1 MSDNGYLPEDP
12 RYRLA
17 AARRILYRNG
27 CDSGVA
33 GHTSMRVEGEDAFW
47 TFPMT
52 SFDEALP
59 EHVVKMDFDLNVLEG
74 KIETPFAMGFHAAFY
89 SARSDIQSIIH
100 IHSPHLELFVTAE
113 RFVGLYGLAALR
125 FHDQQAAYIDSG
137 TSPAEE
143 TRRMLADLGSK
154 RVLLMRN
161 HGAIV
166 VGGSLES
173 VTVDALQLEQAAGL
187 HIAALSSGGSEI
199 TDPQVI
205 RARRDNRF
213 FLNLTWNAHM
223 RRLQR
228 SDPDLYAR
236 LQG

>member
-1 MSDNGYLPEDP
+1 MSDNGYFLEDP
-12 RYRLA
+12 RFRLA

-33 GHTSMRVEGEDAFW
+33 GHTSTRVDGEEAFW
-47 TFPMT
+47 TFPMA

-59 EHVVKMDFDLNVLEG
+59 EHAVKMGFDLHVLEG
-74 KIETPFAMGFHAAFY
+74 KIETPFAMAFHAAFY
-89 SARSDIQSIIH
+89 AARPDIQSIIH
-100 IHSPHLELFVTAE
+100 IHPPHLELFVTAE
-113 RFVGLYGLAALR
+113 RFVGLYGLSALR
-125 FHDQQAAYIDSG
+125 FHEQQATYVDAG
-137 TSPAEE
+137 TNPAEE
-143 TRRMLADLGSK
+143 TRRMLVDLSTK

-166 VGGSLES
+166 VGESLES
-173 VTVDALQLEQAAGL
+173 ATVDALQLEQAAGL
-187 HIAALSSGGSEI
+187 HIAAVSWGGSEI
-199 TDPQVI
+199 TDPRVI

-213 FLNLTWNAHM
+213 FLNLTWSAHM

>member
-1 MSDNGYLPEDP
+1 MSDNRYLLEDP
-12 RYRLA
+12 RFRLA

-33 GHTSMRVEGEDAFW
+33 GHTSMRVEGEAAFW

-59 EHVVKMDFDLNVLEG
+59 EHAVKMDFDLQVLEG

-89 SARSDIQSIIH
+89 AARPDIQSIIH
-100 IHSPHLELFVTAE
+100 IHSPYLELFVTAE
-113 RFVGLYGLAALR
+113 RLVGLYGLSALR
-125 FHDQQAAYIDSG
+125 FHDQQAAYVDSG

-143 TRRMLADLGSK
+143 TRRMIADLGGK

-161 HGAIV
+161 HGATV

-173 VTVDALQLEQAAGL
+173 ATVDALQLEQAAGL
-187 HIAALSSGGSEI
+187 HIAALSWGGSEI

>member
-1 MSDNGYLPEDP
+1 MSDNGYLLEDP
-12 RYRLA
+12 RFRLA

-33 GHTSMRVEGEDAFW
+33 GHTSMRVEGEEAFW
-47 TFPMT
+47 TFPMA

-59 EHVVKMDFDLNVLEG
+59 EHAVKMGFDLQVLG
-74 KIETPFAMGFHAAFY
+74 GQIETPFAMAFHAAFY
-89 SARSDIQSIIH
+89 AARPDIQSIIH
-100 IHSPHLELFVTAE
+100 IHSRQLELFVTAE
-113 RFVGLYGLAALR
+113 RFVGLYGLSALR
-125 FHDQQAAYIDSG
+125 FHDQQAAYVDSG
-137 TSPAEE
+137 TNPAEE
-143 TRRMLADLGSK
+143 TRRMLADLGTK

-187 HIAALSSGGSEI
+187 HIAALSWGGSEI

-205 RARRDNRF
+205 KARRDNRF